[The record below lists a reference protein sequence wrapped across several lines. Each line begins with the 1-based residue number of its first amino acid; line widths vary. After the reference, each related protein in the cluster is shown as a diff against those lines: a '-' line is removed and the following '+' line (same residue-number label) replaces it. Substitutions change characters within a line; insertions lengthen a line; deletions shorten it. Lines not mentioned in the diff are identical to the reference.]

1 MSREKEFSSDE
12 VLAKAADLFTR
23 HGFAGTSMSML
34 TQELGVAKQSLYNAF
49 GDKEA
54 LYLQSLKMAVSDT
67 PGARALQAPAG
78 KLLKGRE
85 RIAAFFEVVLY
96 ECSDPNH
103 PGCMVSCGLLETQPQ
118 SNIAQQLQA
127 TWQAT
132 TEMLRSAV
140 EDGQRDGSIQSQL
153 RSAELA
159 HALMVTMSG
168 LRVLSKAQA
177 QLPNKKQM
185 MAASLKHSL
194 AILER

>member
-1 MSREKEFSSDE
+1 MPREKDFSADE
-12 VLAKAADLFTR
+12 VLAKAADVFTR

-54 LYLQSLKMAVSDT
+54 LYLQSLQMAVSDT
-67 PGARALQAPAG
+67 PGARALQGNAAKPMN
-78 KLLKGRE
+78 GRE
-85 RIAAFFEVVLY
+85 RIAAFFDVVLS
-96 ECSDPNH
+96 ECSDPDH
-103 PGCMVSCGLLETQPQ
+103 PGCMVSCGLLEAQPQ

-140 EDGQRDGSIQSQL
+140 EDGQRDGSIRSQL

-159 HALMVTMSG
+159 QALMVTMAG
-168 LRVLSKAQA
+168 QRVLSKAQA

-185 MAASLKHSL
+185 MATSLKHSL
-194 AILER
+194 AILDR